1 MRLCP
6 RHPTSPI
13 CSAIA
18 RTDRV
23 GKGGSKIV
31 PNTATLRPPLPTL
44 RRHFHPLFGRRCT
57 PVYRAAPYRDDLR
70 HDVRQTSLK
79 AVQQREIVEAGILEY
94 GERRGRGGR
103 KAFHQ
108 QDAAQQGDLPPPPP
122 PGLEN

>member
-44 RRHFHPLFGRRCT
+44 RNHFHPLFGRRCT

-70 HDVRQTSLK
+70 HDVRQPSLK
-79 AVQQREIVEAGILEY
+79 AVQQREIVAAGILEY
-94 GERRGRGGR
+94 GEACGGGGR
-103 KAFHQ
+103 EGLSPPGAPRT
-108 QDAAQQGDLPPPPP
+108 GGRPPPP
-122 PGLEN
+122 

>member
-44 RRHFHPLFGRRCT
+44 RNHFHPLFGRRCT

-70 HDVRQTSLK
+70 HDVRQPSLK

-94 GERRGRGGR
+94 GERRRGGGR
-103 KAFHQ
+103 RRWEERRV
-108 QDAAQQGDLPPPPP
+108 G
-122 PGLEN
+122 GEGRTR